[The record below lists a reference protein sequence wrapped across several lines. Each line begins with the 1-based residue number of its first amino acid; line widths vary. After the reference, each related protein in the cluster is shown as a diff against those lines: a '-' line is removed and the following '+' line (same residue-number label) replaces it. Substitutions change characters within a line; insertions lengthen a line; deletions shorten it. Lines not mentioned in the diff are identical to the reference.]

1 MQTTSKRKMQTGE
14 TAASVYKSRFSDCKN
29 IIGKIAKALEAHKG
43 KQMADSRNWGF
54 AGDLDEVR
62 KQLAYALASLGD
74 RSAVNE
80 HGLKY

>member
-1 MQTTSKRKMQTGE
+1 MQTTRKKRTQTGE

-29 IIGKIAKALEAHKG
+29 IIAKIAKALEAQKG
-43 KQMADSRNWGF
+43 EQTADSRNWGF

>member
-1 MQTTSKRKMQTGE
+1 MQSTSKQRTQTGE
-14 TAASVYKSRFSDCKN
+14 TAASVYNSRSSDCKN
-29 IIGKIAKALEAHKG
+29 IIGKIAKALESHKG
-43 KQMADSRNWGF
+43 TQMADSRNWGF

-74 RSAVNE
+74 RSAVDE

>member
-1 MQTTSKRKMQTGE
+1 MQTTSKRKTQTGE
-14 TAASVYKSRFSDCKN
+14 TAASVYKSRFSDCTN
-29 IIGKIAKALEAHKG
+29 IIGKIAKALEAHNG

-74 RSAVNE
+74 RSAVDQ